1 MDISDE
7 ATKANCLGW
16 STGQFSVMLVG
27 FDPDLHFTKDLSKNV
42 EYFTLPPEM
51 LLLLRVA
58 MTRLLNYTRQRST
71 LILQGMS
78 FLQNV
83 LKRS

>member
-7 ATKANCLGW
+7 ATKANCLDW
-16 STGQFSVMLVG
+16 STGPFSVMLVG
-27 FDPDLHFTKDLSKNV
+27 FDPDSHFTKDLSKNA
-42 EYFTLPPEM
+42 EYFILPAEM
-51 LLLLRVA
+51 LLSLRVA
-58 MTRLLNYTRQRST
+58 TTKLLSYTRQRST
-71 LILQGMS
+71 SILQGIL